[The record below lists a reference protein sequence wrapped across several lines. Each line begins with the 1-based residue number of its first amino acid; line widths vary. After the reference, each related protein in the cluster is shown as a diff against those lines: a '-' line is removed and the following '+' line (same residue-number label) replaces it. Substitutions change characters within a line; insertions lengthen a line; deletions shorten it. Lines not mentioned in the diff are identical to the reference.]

1 MLHARV
7 RPVDFPLKRML
18 HRAPMKVG
26 ALRGKVLGW
35 LSAGFVLAGLAWVL
49 LPNNSDEA
57 DQETSSAAGGSTG
70 ETSEPQRMTPMP
82 GATYVGSAAC
92 GSCHQEQAKAYRGS
106 HHDRAI
112 EVPSD
117 ASVLAPFGGE
127 SFRHDGITTTFLRK
141 DAANKQASGGTS
153 GEEES
158 TEFFVRTVGA
168 EGKVEEFPVAYTFG
182 VEPLQQY
189 LLDVGGGRLQAL
201 TVAWDSRTSEQGG
214 QRYFD
219 LYPGEDL
226 EPLDEIHWTRGA
238 QNWNFACADCHTTA
252 LHKGYDAAKDT
263 FDPSWSD
270 LNVGCEACHGPGSN
284 HVSWAQDS
292 SSNSERGAQKAGAD
306 SKVNSYEVGLVVPLE
321 RVNWALPPG
330 ARNVIPRSGEENVT
344 EVETCAPCHSRRQ
357 QLREGRTPDQP
368 YMDAYVPELLM
379 EGLYYADG
387 QIHDEVYVY
396 GSFLQSRMF
405 HAGVRCND
413 CHEPHSLKLRREGNA
428 LCSECHSAQVYDVAE
443 HHHHSAN
450 PGSEV
455 QAGANDGTACVDCH
469 MPMTTYMRVDPR
481 RDHSLR
487 IPRPDLSA
495 TTGAPDACTNCHEG
509 KEASWAADAIEQWFG
524 PERRHHY
531 ATTFQ
536 AARNGDP
543 AAEAQLIH
551 LAASASFPAIVR
563 GTALLLLANFPSENS
578 VKALSAGSQSSEA
591 LIRLG
596 VTRGVLGLPPE
607 QRLKVTLPLIADPLL
622 AIRIEATR
630 ALVGV
635 PLTTLTAPQTAE
647 LNKAFVELEKV
658 EHFYD
663 DRPDAWLRLALLELG
678 RGKADAAAEAL
689 ERALKL
695 DARFTPA
702 LVNLADLR
710 RSQGNEAEATSLL
723 RRAVEVDAQNAEAWY
738 ALGLSLVRTQKLSE
752 AMPMLERAAAL
763 RPDNSRFAYVHA
775 VALADAGQLPA
786 AVRAVQKG
794 LEHNPHDRTLL
805 QALMNYAK
813 AAGDRQLASEAA
825 ARLAGVGQP

>member
-1 MLHARV
+1 MN
-7 RPVDFPLKRML
+7 
-18 HRAPMKVG
+18 VG
-26 ALRGKVLGW
+26 ALRGNVLSSLG
-35 LSAGFVLAGLAWVL
+35 AGVVLAGLVWVL
-49 LPNNSDEA
+49 LPNKSDDT
-57 DQETSSAAGGSTG
+57 DQRISSAAGRFAG
-70 ETSEPQRMTPMP
+70 ETPQPQMLTPAP

-92 GSCHQEQAKAYRGS
+92 ESCHQEQAKAYRGS

-112 EVPSD
+112 EVPTD
-117 ASVLAPFGGE
+117 TSVLAPFRGE
-127 SFRHDGITTTFLRK
+127 SFRHDGVTTTFLRK
-141 DAANKQASGGTS
+141 EAAKKQATGGTS
-153 GEEES
+153 GEEVS
-158 TEFFVRTVGA
+158 IEFFVRTAGA

-219 LYPGEDL
+219 LYPGEELD
-226 EPLDEIHWTRGA
+226 PSDEIHWTRGA

-252 LHKGYDAAKDT
+252 LHKGYDAANDT

-270 LNVGCEACHGPGSN
+270 LNVGCEACHGPGSK
-284 HVSWAQDS
+284 HLSWAQDS
-292 SSNSERGAQKAGAD
+292 LSKNARGAQKAGTDAQA
-306 SKVNSYEVGLVVPLE
+306 NSYELGLVIQLE
-321 RVNWALPPG
+321 RVNWTLPPG
-330 ARNVIPRSGEENVT
+330 ARNVIPRGGKENLT

-368 YMDAYVPELLM
+368 YMDAYVPELLV
-379 EGLYYADG
+379 EDLYYADG

-413 CHEPHSLKLRREGNA
+413 CHEPHSLSLRREGNA
-428 LCSECHSAQVYDVAE
+428 LCSGCHNAQVYDVAE
-443 HHHHSAN
+443 HDHHSATTESETR
-450 PGSEV
+450 GS
-455 QAGANDGTACVDCH
+455 AKDGTACVDCH
-469 MPMTTYMRVDPR
+469 MPLTTYMQVDPR

-487 IPRPDLSA
+487 IPRPDLAA

-509 KEASWAADAIEQWFG
+509 KMASWAAAQIEEWFG
-524 PERRHHY
+524 PQRRHHY
-531 ATTFQ
+531 AATFQ
-536 AARNGDP
+536 AARDGDP
-543 AAEAQLIH
+543 AAEARLIN

-563 GTALLLLANFPSENS
+563 GTALLFLAKFPSENS
-578 VKALSAGSQSSEA
+578 VKALSTASESSEA

-596 VTRGVLGLPPE
+596 VARGVLGLPPE
-607 QRLKVTLPLIADPLL
+607 QRLQVTLPLISDPLL
-622 AIRIEATR
+622 AIRVEATR

-647 LNKAFVELEKV
+647 LNKAFAELEKV

-678 RGKADAAAEAL
+678 RGKPDAAAEAL
-689 ERALKL
+689 EHALKL

-710 RSQGNEAEATSLL
+710 RSQGNEAEATILL
-723 RRAVEVDAQNAEAWY
+723 RRAVEVDARNAEAWY
-738 ALGLSLVRTQKLSE
+738 ALGLSLVRTQKLLE
-752 AMPMLERAAAL
+752 AMPMLERATAL

-794 LEHNPHDRTLL
+794 LEHNPHDRPLL

-813 AAGDRQLASEAA
+813 AAGDRRLASKAA
-825 ARLAGVGQP
+825 ARLAGVSQP